1 MISNIIGA
9 VVISIVSIINWKKLL
24 DKKINFKDY
33 RLYLGFI
40 GMVLLLIVNFFS
52 VNSIIKTLLVIVIF
66 TASIIYIFKESLNIG
81 IILAV
86 YNQIIY
92 IISEISIIIL
102 FLIVTNI
109 QNKSELVETFSGTL
123 YANMIISTLVFIIIQ
138 FPFVKNNYHKLIE
151 LIKREKLYNTIIVVF
166 VIASTTSIIFNL
178 IYYTNN
184 LILLSFI
191 GLTLLVIYLIFI
203 IKAIIIRNNYLSMY
217 SKYNSTLESLK
228 AYEDVLDKYKV
239 SNHENKNQLLM
250 IRNMLGKDTK
260 NAVGKYI
267 DKIVKNEY
275 LDDENLMMETSKI
288 PAGGLRALIYS
299 KLLYMKN
306 NNLNFQLK
314 VDRKIRSIQLIELD
328 EKIILDVCKIV
339 GVFLDNAI
347 EEVKKIGT
355 GIISIEIYML
365 EDKFNISVANTFEG
379 SINLD
384 RIDEIKYTTKGKG
397 HGYGLSLVKEIISN
411 NRNLENIRKI
421 NDDIFMQ
428 ILRISM

>member
-9 VVISIVSIINWKKLL
+9 VVISIVSITNWKKLL

-397 HGYGLSLVKEIISN
+397 HGYGLTLVKEIISN

>member
-397 HGYGLSLVKEIISN
+397 HGYGLTLVKEIISN

>member
-52 VNSIIKTLLVIVIF
+52 VNSIIKTLLVIIIF
-66 TASIIYIFKESLNIG
+66 IFSIAIIFRLPLSESL
-81 IILAV
+81 LPAFF
-86 YNQIIY
+86 NQLIY
-92 IISEISIIIL
+92 IISEVTVIISVSIVMNINDNSQLVENFFGTIYANIIISLIVYIITLFPFLKRCYDKIYLLTKIYRVYNIIIL
-102 FLIVTNI
+102 
-109 QNKSELVETFSGTL
+109 
-123 YANMIISTLVFIIIQ
+123 
-138 FPFVKNNYHKLIE
+138 
-151 LIKREKLYNTIIVVF
+151 VF
-166 VIASTTSIIFNL
+166 VTGATASLLFNL

-184 LILLSFI
+184 LVILSLGGLLMLIFYLVFI
-191 GLTLLVIYLIFI
+191 FKSISIRNDYLI
-203 IKAIIIRNNYLSMY
+203 MY

-347 EEVKKIGT
+347 EEVKKIGA

-397 HGYGLSLVKEIISN
+397 HGYGLTLVKEIISN